1 MYYPSAI
8 YVQMLSPYENDD
20 NNKKNASSLKIM
32 LPPREGRESSAEK
45 YVGDGLLVLLAN
57 QGLGK

>member
-1 MYYPSAI
+1 MTLADEL
-8 YVQMLSPYENDD
+8 MLTC
-20 NNKKNASSLKIM
+20 
-32 LPPREGRESSAEK
+32 REGQESSAER